1 MEVSKMRHP
10 RVAVVGVVAMVFA
23 GVSLAS
29 VAAAQTA
36 ASGKSTKSGKSV
48 PRTSWGVPDLQ
59 GVWSTAT
66 VTPLER
72 PEKIDKAVLTAAEVA
87 EIEKRAVIA
96 ATDEAR
102 GQDKAQDVAGAYN
115 DFWWDRG
122 TRSSGRTSLIVDP
135 PDGKMPPLTPE
146 AKKYAD
152 SAEAQLVQETRRGNH
167 PAKSYTDTDLW
178 DRCLTRGLPMM
189 SGPYNNNFQI
199 FQTRDHVVILHE
211 MIHDARIIPLDSTP
225 LPSPSV
231 TQWFGTA
238 RGRWEGDTL
247 VVETKNFSP
256 QQELPFEPR
265 MTAAGMRLVER
276 FTRVDDGTLNY
287 EFTVDHPSIYSRP
300 WTALNPMKKSDGEV
314 FEYAC
319 HEGNYGIVGILSGS
333 RAIDKA
339 NEEKARKGSR

>member
-10 RVAVVGVVAMVFA
+10 RVAVVGVVAIVFA
-23 GVSLAS
+23 GVS
-29 VAAAQTA
+29 VAAAGQTGT
-36 ASGKSTKSGKSV
+36 SGKSGKT
-48 PRTSWGVPDLQ
+48 PRTAWGVPDLQ

-72 PEKIDKAVLTAAEVA
+72 PESVTKALLSDVEVA
-87 EIEKRAVIA
+87 DIEKRAIIA

-102 GQDKAQDVAGAYN
+102 GKDKEQDVAGAYN

-135 PDGKMPPLTPE
+135 PDGRMPPLTPE

-152 SAEAQLVQETRRGNH
+152 SPEARLVQATRNGRF

-199 FQTRDHVVILHE
+199 FQTRDHVVVLHE
-211 MIHDARIIPLDSTP
+211 MIHDARIIPLDNTP
-225 LPSPSV
+225 PPSASV
-231 TQWFGTA
+231 TQWFGTP
-238 RGRWEGDTL
+238 RGRWDGDTL

-265 MTAAGMRLVER
+265 MSAAGMRLVER

-287 EFTVDHPSIYSRP
+287 EFTIDHPSIYSRP
-300 WTALNPMKKSDGEV
+300 WTALNPMKKTDGEV

-333 RAIDKA
+333 RAIEKA
-339 NEEKARKGSR
+339 AEEKARKGSR

>member
-1 MEVSKMRHP
+1 MRHP
-10 RVAVVGVVAMVFA
+10 RFALAGVVAIVVA

-29 VAAAQTA
+29 AQTGT
-36 ASGKSTKSGKSV
+36 SGKDVK
-48 PRTSWGVPDLQ
+48 RTAWGTPDLQ

-72 PEKIDKAVLTAAEVA
+72 PAAIDKSVLSAAEIA
-87 EIEKRAVIA
+87 DIEKKAIVA

-102 GQDKAQDVAGAYN
+102 GENKESDVAGAYN

-135 PDGKMPPLTPE
+135 PDGRMPPLTPE
-146 AKKYAD
+146 AKKFAD
-152 SAEAQLVQETRRGNH
+152 SPEAQLVQRTRRGDF
-167 PAKSYTDTDLW
+167 PAASYTDTDLW

-199 FQTRDHVVILHE
+199 FQTQDQVVILHE
-211 MIHDARIIPLDSTP
+211 MIHDVRVIPIGNAAPAPASLS
-225 LPSPSV
+225 
-231 TQWFGTA
+231 QWFGVA

-265 MTAAGMRLVER
+265 MSAAGMRLVEK

-287 EFTVDHPSIYSRP
+287 EFTVDHPTVYSRP
-300 WTALNPMKKSDGEV
+300 WTALNPMKRSDGQV

-319 HEGNYGIVGILSGS
+319 HEGNYGIVGILAGS
-333 RAIDKA
+333 RKI
-339 NEEKARKGSR
+339 EKAAAEAAQKKSR